1 MSDGA
6 STPVC
11 GSDGV
16 TYSSQCQVIS
26 KQCQGMSILI
36 KHTGPCPGRLIHSS
50 RDSASNSYCT
60 DGCAIPRSEPQNPDN
75 GSRDVSTSISVHD
88 QIRVPDTQ

>member
-16 TYSSQCQVIS
+16 TYSSHCQVIS

-36 KHTGPCPGRLIHSS
+36 KHTGPCPGKIMHIS
-50 RDSASNSYCT
+50 RNCVYNY
-60 DGCAIPRSEPQNPDN
+60 I
-75 GSRDVSTSISVHD
+75 
-88 QIRVPDTQ
+88 